1 MPTPAHADRSQTPSI
16 GVVGA
21 GPGGLA
27 SAMLLA
33 GSGAKVTVYEAGP
46 IVGGRTARVS
56 MDAPGG
62 GQYWFDR
69 GPTFFMMP
77 YVLEEVFRAVG
88 RRLEDEAE
96 LIALDP
102 MYRLLMGRAGQDPL
116 VLDTTRDVQ
125 EMARRIG
132 AIHEPDGR
140 AFERFMRDNK
150 AKLDAFEP
158 ILRHPMRGPT
168 DLVFPEALG
177 SLPKLKPWQTVH
189 GQLGSYFEHDL
200 VRLAVC
206 FQSKYLGM
214 SPYECPSLFTILPFI
229 EYAYGI
235 WHPRGGCHGL
245 MLAMARVAQ
254 ELGVEIRTDAPVDS
268 IVFAGK
274 KATGVVVRGERFAHD
289 KVVVNAD
296 ASHAMKTLI
305 PENLRTSRHKDASL
319 DQMRYSCSTYMLYLG
334 VDGVVDQPHHTI
346 YTSTKYQKN
355 LEDITTN
362 GTLSEDPSVYVCNP
376 ALADPGMAPEGKSAL
391 YVLAPVPNLRDGK
404 VDWDAERAG
413 YRERVLDQLEH
424 VMGIERIRERMEVE
438 AEYTPATWR
447 DMGINF
453 GATFNLAHNLGQMLH
468 LRPQNK
474 LKGVDGVFLSG
485 GGTHPGSGLPTI
497 FLSAQIAASL
507 ICGETGLDYCGQG
520 TDGNV
525 KGWEP
530 AGVPAGAVPEPAM
543 A

>member
-1 MPTPAHADRSQTPSI
+1 MPTSTRTATSETPSI
-16 GVVGA
+16 GIVGA

-56 MDAPGG
+56 LDAPGG

-88 RRLEDEAE
+88 RKLEDEAE
-96 LIALDP
+96 LIPLDP
-102 MYRLLMGRAGQDPL
+102 MYRLLMGRTGQDPL
-116 VLDTTRDVQ
+116 VLDTTRDVE
-125 EMARRIG
+125 EMSRRISEVHG
-132 AIHEPDGR
+132 PDGA
-140 AFERFMRDNK
+140 AFARFMRDNK

-168 DLVFPEALG
+168 DLAFPEALA

-189 GQLGSYFEHDL
+189 DQLSGYFENDL

-214 SPYECPSLFTILPFI
+214 SPYDCPSLFTILPFI

-235 WHPRGGCHGL
+235 WHPKGGCHGL
-245 MLAMARVAQ
+245 MLAMARVAK
-254 ELGVEIRTDAPVDS
+254 ELGVEIKTEASVDS
-268 IVFAGK
+268 ITFAGK
-274 KATGVVVRGERFAHD
+274 KATGVVVNGEHVAHD

-296 ASHAMKTLI
+296 AAHAMKTLI
-305 PENLRTSRHKDASL
+305 PEQLRTSRHSDASL
-319 DQMRYSCSTYMLYLG
+319 DKMRYSCSTYMLYLG

-346 YTSTKYQKN
+346 YTSTKYQQN

-362 GTLSEDPSVYVCNP
+362 GTLSDDPSVYVCNP
-376 ALADPGMAPEGKSAL
+376 ALADPSMAPEGKSAL
-391 YVLAPVPNLRDGK
+391 YVLAPVPNMRDGK
-404 VDWDAERAG
+404 IDWKQEGPA
-413 YRERVLDQLEH
+413 YRERVLDQLEN
-424 VMGIERIRERMEVE
+424 VMGIARIRDRIEAER
-438 AEYTPATWR
+438 EYTPETWR
-447 DMGINF
+447 GMGINW

-497 FLSAQIAASL
+497 FLSAQIAAEL
-507 ICGETGLDYCGQG
+507 ICREQGLDYCGRGVAEDVHGWQPEG
-520 TDGNV
+520 TAPATR
-525 KGWEP
+525 EP
-530 AGVPAGAVPEPAM
+530 VAV
-543 A
+543 

>member
-1 MPTPAHADRSQTPSI
+1 MPSPQRSTTPSVGI
-16 GVVGA
+16 VGA

-33 GSGAKVTVYEAGP
+33 ASGARVTVYEAGP

-56 MDAPGG
+56 LPAPGG
-62 GQYWFDR
+62 GAFWFDR

-96 LIALDP
+96 LIHLDP
-102 MYRLLMGRAGQDPL
+102 MYRLLLGRPGDEPI
-116 VLDTTRDVQ
+116 VLDTTRDET

-132 AIHEPDGR
+132 AIHGPDGA
-140 AFERFMRDNK
+140 AFARFMRDNR

-158 ILRHPMRGPT
+158 ILRHPMRTPA
-168 DLVFPEALG
+168 DLAFPEALA
-177 SLPKLKPWQTVH
+177 SLPKLKPWMTVH
-189 GQLGSYFEHDL
+189 DQMSRYFQHDL

-214 SPYECPSLFTILPFI
+214 SPYECPSLFTILPYI

-235 WHPRGGCHGL
+235 WHPVGGCHGL
-245 MLAMARVAQ
+245 MRAMARVAE
-254 ELGVEIRTDAPVDS
+254 ELGAEIRTDSPVES
-268 IVFAGK
+268 LTFEGRR
-274 KATGVVVRGERFAHD
+274 ATGVVVNGQRLAHD
-289 KVVVNAD
+289 RIVLNAD
-296 ASHAMKTLI
+296 ATHAMKTLI
-305 PENLRTSRHKDASL
+305 PESLRTPRHKDAPL
-319 DQMRYSCSTYMLYLG
+319 DAMRYSCSTYMLYLG
-334 VDGVVDQPHHTI
+334 VDGIVDQPHHTI
-346 YTSTKYQKN
+346 YTSATYPQN
-355 LEDITTN
+355 LADITTH

-376 ALADPGMAPEGKSAL
+376 ARLDPSMAPEGTSAL
-391 YVLAPVPNLRDGK
+391 YVLAPVPNLKGGSIDWARD
-404 VDWDAERAG
+404 RAG
-413 YRERVLDQLEH
+413 YRERVLDQLER
-424 VMGIERIRERMEVE
+424 VFGIERVRERILAE
-438 AEYTPATWR
+438 AEYTPETWR
-447 DMGINF
+447 GMGINF

-474 LKGVDGVFLSG
+474 LRGVEGVFLSG

-507 ICGETGLDYCGQG
+507 ICGEVGLEYCGQG
-520 TDGNV
+520 IEGNV

-530 AGVPAGAVPEPAM
+530 TGVEGGAFRTALV
-543 A
+543 